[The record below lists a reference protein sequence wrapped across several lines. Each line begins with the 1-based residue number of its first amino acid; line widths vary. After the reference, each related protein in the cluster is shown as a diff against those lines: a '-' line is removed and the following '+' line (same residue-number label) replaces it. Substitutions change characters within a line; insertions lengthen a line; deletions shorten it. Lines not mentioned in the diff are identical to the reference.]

1 MSVSPYMFFVS
12 AFFILLYKYTGQDDI
27 NIGSPMANRN
37 RNETKRMFGMF
48 VNNIVLRGKIAP
60 EETFK
65 EFLDKIKE
73 QLLEDLTYQPYPFD
87 MLVKK
92 LKIDVDTLRNPL
104 FDVMFTYQNKQE
116 TAVKINDK
124 EIKVI
129 PISNNIAK
137 FNLSLEVQPK
147 THTINIEYRTD
158 LFKKET
164 IDRLFNHYINVI
176 HFVMNNIDAKIKDVD
191 ILSEEEKNK
200 IVYSF
205 NNTKNDYP
213 EKTFSTLFEEQVE
226 KTPNKIAVVFEDKM
240 LTYKELNEKANSL
253 AYFLRNKQNVK
264 RESTVGIMVNRSLE
278 MIVAILGVMKAGGVY
293 IPIDPNFPEDRINYM
308 LETSS
313 ASILLISEKLKDKF
327 NYKNKVSIDLE
338 NKDIYNLPN
347 KNLENI
353 NELSDLLYIIFTS
366 GSTGKPKGV
375 MQTQRTLVNFAHYC
389 NDYVGYLK
397 KPENQAIA
405 TIATISFDIFSY
417 EALIPLQK
425 GVKVVITNDNEK
437 TTSKLL
443 NDLMEKNNVTAMQAT
458 PSVMQIF
465 ANDIE
470 NMPYLKNLKYLTLTG
485 EQVPI
490 SLVRK
495 LKEYGDMT
503 IYDGY
508 GPTETYY
515 CTLTEI
521 KNDFITIGKPFY
533 NDQMYILDKSL
544 KPVPVGVVGE
554 IYIAGDGLAIGY

>member
-1 MSVSPYMFFVS
+1 
-12 AFFILLYKYTGQDDI
+12 
-27 NIGSPMANRN
+27 
-37 RNETKRMFGMF
+37 
-48 VNNIVLRGKIAP
+48 
-60 EETFK
+60 
-65 EFLDKIKE
+65 
-73 QLLEDLTYQPYPFD
+73 
-87 MLVKK
+87 
-92 LKIDVDTLRNPL
+92 
-104 FDVMFTYQNKQE
+104 
-116 TAVKINDK
+116 
-124 EIKVI
+124 
-129 PISNNIAK
+129 
-137 FNLSLEVQPK
+137 
-147 THTINIEYRTD
+147 
-158 LFKKET
+158 
-164 IDRLFNHYINVI
+164 
-176 HFVMNNIDAKIKDVD
+176 
-191 ILSEEEKNK
+191 
-200 IVYSF
+200 
-205 NNTKNDYP
+205 
-213 EKTFSTLFEEQVE
+213 
-226 KTPNKIAVVFEDKM
+226 
-240 LTYKELNEKANSL
+240 
-253 AYFLRNKQNVK
+253 
-264 RESTVGIMVNRSLE
+264 MV
-278 MIVAILGVMKAGGVY
+278 
-293 IPIDPNFPEDRINYM
+293 
-308 LETSS
+308 
-313 ASILLISEKLKDKF
+313 

-353 NELSDLLYIIFTS
+353 NKLSDLLYIIFTS

-375 MQTQRTLVNFAHYC
+375 MQTQRTLVNFTHYC

-425 GVKVVITNDNEK
+425 GVKVVIANDNEK

-465 ANDIE
+465 ANDVK

-495 LKEYGDMT
+495 LKEYGDMI

-515 CTLTEI
+515 CTLSEI
-521 KNDFITIGKPFY
+521 NDNFITIGKPFY

-554 IYIAGDGLAIGY
+554 IYIAGDGLARGYLNNLELTEKSFIANPFVKGTYMYKSGDLGKYMENGEIICLGRSDSQIKIRGLRIELRRNRNINC

>member
-1 MSVSPYMFFVS
+1 M
-12 AFFILLYKYTGQDDI
+12 
-27 NIGSPMANRN
+27 
-37 RNETKRMFGMF
+37 
-48 VNNIVLRGKIAP
+48 
-60 EETFK
+60 
-65 EFLDKIKE
+65 
-73 QLLEDLTYQPYPFD
+73 
-87 MLVKK
+87 
-92 LKIDVDTLRNPL
+92 
-104 FDVMFTYQNKQE
+104 
-116 TAVKINDK
+116 
-124 EIKVI
+124 
-129 PISNNIAK
+129 
-137 FNLSLEVQPK
+137 
-147 THTINIEYRTD
+147 
-158 LFKKET
+158 
-164 IDRLFNHYINVI
+164 NVI
-176 HFVMNNIDAKIKDVD
+176 YFVMNNIDTKINDVD
-191 ILSEEEKNK
+191 ILSEDEKNK
-200 IVYSF
+200 IIYSF

-213 EKTFSTLFEEQVE
+213 EKTFSILFEEQVE

-240 LTYKELNEKANSL
+240 LTYKELNERANSL

-278 MIVAILGVMKAGGVY
+278 MIIAILGVMKAGGVY

-313 ASILLISEKLKDKF
+313 ASILLISEKLKDKV

-338 NKDIYNLPN
+338 NKDIYDLPN

-397 KPENQAIA
+397 EPENQSIA

-425 GVKVVITNDNEK
+425 GVTVVIANDNEK

-465 ANDIE
+465 ANDVK

-495 LKEYGDMT
+495 LKEYGDMI

-515 CTLTEI
+515 CTLSEI
-521 KNDFITIGKPFY
+521 KDNFITIGKPFY

-554 IYIAGDGLAIGY
+554 IYIAGDGLARGYLNNPELTEKSFIANPFVKDTYMYKSGDLGKYMENGEIICLGRSDSQIKIRGLRIELRRNRNINC